1 MFKKIVESIF
11 KPKTAP
17 APVTPPLP
25 PAQLQTPAPVPM
37 PSDGEL
43 LKKSVDP
50 TPTRLIV
57 SDNGLKMIKQHE
69 GCKLKAY
76 LDGGGVWT
84 IGYGHTE
91 TAKPGMVISQA
102 EAERLFIEDVQTFA
116 DGVRQL
122 IKVPVTQ
129 NQFDALVSLAYNIG
143 LEALRTSTLL
153 KNLNRRDYV
162 SAAENFLSWKYDNKK
177 FVQGLLNRRVEE
189 RKLFLA

>member
-17 APVTPPLP
+17 APVPPPP
-25 PAQLQTPAPVPM
+25 PAQPVVAEPLPVAEAVEPAAPAPA
-37 PSDGEL
+37 GL
-43 LKKSVDP
+43 
-50 TPTRLIV
+50 RV
-57 SDNGLKMIKQHE
+57 SDKGIKIIKQHE

-84 IGYGHTE
+84 IGYGHIE
-91 TAKPGMVISQA
+91 TAKQGMVITQE
-102 EAERLFIEDVQTFA
+102 EAERLFNKDVQTFA
-116 DGVRQL
+116 SGVARL

-143 LEALRTSTLL
+143 LNGLSTSTLL
-153 KNLNRRDYV
+153 KKLNAKDYKA
-162 SAAENFLSWKYDNKK
+162 AAEQFLNWKFDNGK
-177 FVQGLLNRRVEE
+177 FVQGLLNRRHEE